1 MEKTIKQMQRKEKI
15 ITAVINILFLVLS
28 TTTLIAILSMVSSI

>member
-1 MEKTIKQMQRKEKI
+1 MEKTNQQMHRKEKI

-28 TTTLIAILSMVSSI
+28 TTTLIAIFSLVSSL